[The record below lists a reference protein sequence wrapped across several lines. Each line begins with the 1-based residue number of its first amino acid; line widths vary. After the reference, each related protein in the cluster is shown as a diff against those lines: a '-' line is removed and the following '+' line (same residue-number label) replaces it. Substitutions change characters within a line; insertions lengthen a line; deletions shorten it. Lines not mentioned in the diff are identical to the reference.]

1 MEKYYFF
8 RTVRDGSRE
17 RLRPLAGQTAHD
29 GSVINPN
36 FNTKGSKRMRES
48 YPIGTVFCSKVCEQQ
63 GGYYAAGDLFPL
75 DINLGDYLSEMHMPT
90 PEMVS
95 AYREFKEHEE
105 APADLFS
112 SAGMVIEES
121 TVETEAPKAFSML
134 EMLSSER
141 RYVTPTVDSDGF
153 SISDDNWRLL
163 MRNILTGTNTMM
175 IGPTGT
181 GKCLGKDTPVLMYD
195 GSIKMVQDVKTG
207 DMLMGPDSKP
217 RKVLSTTSGQ
227 EELYRIT
234 PSKGDSWVC
243 NKSHILSLVRTEKK
257 CGKEVKYWTPTIPEY
272 LASSRT
278 KKNLYKQ
285 WRTGVNFS
293 RKRILVEPYFIGLW
307 LGDGRS
313 DTPTICTADEEIVN
327 YLSSYAERLDCKLS
341 TYNEPSKAN
350 SYAITKKVRNSKQ
363 RSPLQ
368 VRMDH
373 YDLFNNKHIPEEY
386 LHNCRKYRLE
396 LLAGLIDSDGHRS
409 CGDFEYCT
417 ESDVL
422 KDDVMYLCRSL
433 GYYVHAKC
441 RTSNGQR
448 NWRLYISGNLKE
460 VPLLLPRKKIT
471 SSHHTKNVCHTGIK
485 VKPMGVGDYYGFT
498 IDGDHLF
505 LLGDFTVTHNTE
517 LVMLACRKLGIECN
531 VYNMGTIFDPI
542 SELLGVHRLVGGS
555 STFDYAKFAKDV
567 QKPGVILLDELSRA
581 PVTTNNVLFP
591 CLDSRRVL
599 PVDMAGGDD
608 LRVIP
613 LHPKCVF
620 VATANVGS
628 EYTGT
633 MSMDRALVA
642 RFFPLELGYMESEE
656 EKKVLVK
663 RHGISESDA
672 RNIVTVAATVRSKH
686 AATELSSSLSTRE
699 TLMAARLISDGWSA
713 QKAMELTF
721 LPLFE
726 GTKVEGERAVV
737 MQIILSR

>member
-90 PEMVS
+90 PEMVN

-163 MRNILTGTNTMM
+163 LRNILTGTNTTM

-181 GKCLGKDTPVLMYD
+181 GK
-195 GSIKMVQDVKTG
+195 
-207 DMLMGPDSKP
+207 
-217 RKVLSTTSGQ
+217 
-227 EELYRIT
+227 
-234 PSKGDSWVC
+234 
-243 NKSHILSLVRTEKK
+243 
-257 CGKEVKYWTPTIPEY
+257 
-272 LASSRT
+272 
-278 KKNLYKQ
+278 
-285 WRTGVNFS
+285 
-293 RKRILVEPYFIGLW
+293 
-307 LGDGRS
+307 
-313 DTPTICTADEEIVN
+313 
-327 YLSSYAERLDCKLS
+327 
-341 TYNEPSKAN
+341 
-350 SYAITKKVRNSKQ
+350 
-363 RSPLQ
+363 
-368 VRMDH
+368 
-373 YDLFNNKHIPEEY
+373 
-386 LHNCRKYRLE
+386 
-396 LLAGLIDSDGHRS
+396 
-409 CGDFEYCT
+409 
-417 ESDVL
+417 
-422 KDDVMYLCRSL
+422 
-433 GYYVHAKC
+433 
-441 RTSNGQR
+441 
-448 NWRLYISGNLKE
+448 
-460 VPLLLPRKKIT
+460 
-471 SSHHTKNVCHTGIK
+471 
-485 VKPMGVGDYYGFT
+485 
-498 IDGDHLF
+498 
-505 LLGDFTVTHNTE
+505 TE

-633 MSMDRALVA
+633 MSMDRALVG

>member
-8 RTVRDGSRE
+8 RTVKDGSRE

-29 GSVINPN
+29 GSAINPN

-95 AYREFKEHEE
+95 AYREFKEQEE

-134 EMLSSER
+134 EMLSSDR

-163 MRNILTGTNTMM
+163 LRNILTGTNTMM

-181 GKCLGKDTPVLMYD
+181 GK
-195 GSIKMVQDVKTG
+195 
-207 DMLMGPDSKP
+207 
-217 RKVLSTTSGQ
+217 
-227 EELYRIT
+227 
-234 PSKGDSWVC
+234 
-243 NKSHILSLVRTEKK
+243 
-257 CGKEVKYWTPTIPEY
+257 
-272 LASSRT
+272 
-278 KKNLYKQ
+278 
-285 WRTGVNFS
+285 
-293 RKRILVEPYFIGLW
+293 
-307 LGDGRS
+307 
-313 DTPTICTADEEIVN
+313 
-327 YLSSYAERLDCKLS
+327 
-341 TYNEPSKAN
+341 
-350 SYAITKKVRNSKQ
+350 
-363 RSPLQ
+363 
-368 VRMDH
+368 
-373 YDLFNNKHIPEEY
+373 
-386 LHNCRKYRLE
+386 
-396 LLAGLIDSDGHRS
+396 
-409 CGDFEYCT
+409 
-417 ESDVL
+417 
-422 KDDVMYLCRSL
+422 
-433 GYYVHAKC
+433 
-441 RTSNGQR
+441 
-448 NWRLYISGNLKE
+448 
-460 VPLLLPRKKIT
+460 
-471 SSHHTKNVCHTGIK
+471 
-485 VKPMGVGDYYGFT
+485 
-498 IDGDHLF
+498 
-505 LLGDFTVTHNTE
+505 TE
-517 LVMLACRKLGIECN
+517 LVMLACRKMGIECN

-591 CLDSRRVL
+591 CLDSRRTL

-633 MSMDRALVA
+633 MSMDRALVG

>member
-1 MEKYYFF
+1 
-8 RTVRDGSRE
+8 
-17 RLRPLAGQTAHD
+17 
-29 GSVINPN
+29 
-36 FNTKGSKRMRES
+36 MRES
-48 YPIGTVFCSKVCEQQ
+48 YPIGTVFCSRVCEQQ
-63 GGYYAAGDLFPL
+63 GGYYAAGDLFPM
-75 DINLGDYLSEMHMPT
+75 DINLGDYLSGSHMPT
-90 PEMVS
+90 PDMVR
-95 AYREFKEHEE
+95 AYREFKEREE
-105 APADLFS
+105 APTDLFS
-112 SAGMVIEES
+112 AAGMPIGDTAATPEEP
-121 TVETEAPKAFSML
+121 EMPKAFSML
-134 EMLSSER
+134 EMLSSDR

-163 MRNILTGTNTMM
+163 LRNILTGTNTMM

-181 GKCLGKDTPVLMYD
+181 GK
-195 GSIKMVQDVKTG
+195 
-207 DMLMGPDSKP
+207 
-217 RKVLSTTSGQ
+217 
-227 EELYRIT
+227 
-234 PSKGDSWVC
+234 
-243 NKSHILSLVRTEKK
+243 
-257 CGKEVKYWTPTIPEY
+257 
-272 LASSRT
+272 
-278 KKNLYKQ
+278 
-285 WRTGVNFS
+285 
-293 RKRILVEPYFIGLW
+293 
-307 LGDGRS
+307 
-313 DTPTICTADEEIVN
+313 
-327 YLSSYAERLDCKLS
+327 
-341 TYNEPSKAN
+341 
-350 SYAITKKVRNSKQ
+350 
-363 RSPLQ
+363 
-368 VRMDH
+368 
-373 YDLFNNKHIPEEY
+373 
-386 LHNCRKYRLE
+386 
-396 LLAGLIDSDGHRS
+396 
-409 CGDFEYCT
+409 
-417 ESDVL
+417 
-422 KDDVMYLCRSL
+422 
-433 GYYVHAKC
+433 
-441 RTSNGQR
+441 
-448 NWRLYISGNLKE
+448 
-460 VPLLLPRKKIT
+460 
-471 SSHHTKNVCHTGIK
+471 
-485 VKPMGVGDYYGFT
+485 
-498 IDGDHLF
+498 
-505 LLGDFTVTHNTE
+505 TE

-633 MSMDRALVA
+633 MSMDRALVG

>member
-29 GSVINPN
+29 GSAINPN

-63 GGYYAAGDLFPL
+63 GGYYAAGDLFPM

-90 PEMVS
+90 PEMIS

-105 APADLFS
+105 APANLFS

-163 MRNILTGTNTMM
+163 LRNILSGTNTMM

-181 GKCLGKDTPVLMYD
+181 GK
-195 GSIKMVQDVKTG
+195 
-207 DMLMGPDSKP
+207 
-217 RKVLSTTSGQ
+217 
-227 EELYRIT
+227 
-234 PSKGDSWVC
+234 
-243 NKSHILSLVRTEKK
+243 
-257 CGKEVKYWTPTIPEY
+257 
-272 LASSRT
+272 
-278 KKNLYKQ
+278 
-285 WRTGVNFS
+285 
-293 RKRILVEPYFIGLW
+293 
-307 LGDGRS
+307 
-313 DTPTICTADEEIVN
+313 
-327 YLSSYAERLDCKLS
+327 
-341 TYNEPSKAN
+341 
-350 SYAITKKVRNSKQ
+350 
-363 RSPLQ
+363 
-368 VRMDH
+368 
-373 YDLFNNKHIPEEY
+373 
-386 LHNCRKYRLE
+386 
-396 LLAGLIDSDGHRS
+396 
-409 CGDFEYCT
+409 
-417 ESDVL
+417 
-422 KDDVMYLCRSL
+422 
-433 GYYVHAKC
+433 
-441 RTSNGQR
+441 
-448 NWRLYISGNLKE
+448 
-460 VPLLLPRKKIT
+460 
-471 SSHHTKNVCHTGIK
+471 
-485 VKPMGVGDYYGFT
+485 
-498 IDGDHLF
+498 
-505 LLGDFTVTHNTE
+505 TE

-581 PVTTNNVLFP
+581 PVTTNNVLFT

-633 MSMDRALVA
+633 MSMDRALVG

>member
-1 MEKYYFF
+1 MAKYYFF

-90 PEMVS
+90 PEMVN

-163 MRNILTGTNTMM
+163 LRNILTGTNTMM

-181 GKCLGKDTPVLMYD
+181 GK
-195 GSIKMVQDVKTG
+195 
-207 DMLMGPDSKP
+207 
-217 RKVLSTTSGQ
+217 
-227 EELYRIT
+227 
-234 PSKGDSWVC
+234 
-243 NKSHILSLVRTEKK
+243 
-257 CGKEVKYWTPTIPEY
+257 
-272 LASSRT
+272 
-278 KKNLYKQ
+278 
-285 WRTGVNFS
+285 
-293 RKRILVEPYFIGLW
+293 
-307 LGDGRS
+307 
-313 DTPTICTADEEIVN
+313 
-327 YLSSYAERLDCKLS
+327 
-341 TYNEPSKAN
+341 
-350 SYAITKKVRNSKQ
+350 
-363 RSPLQ
+363 
-368 VRMDH
+368 
-373 YDLFNNKHIPEEY
+373 
-386 LHNCRKYRLE
+386 
-396 LLAGLIDSDGHRS
+396 
-409 CGDFEYCT
+409 
-417 ESDVL
+417 
-422 KDDVMYLCRSL
+422 
-433 GYYVHAKC
+433 
-441 RTSNGQR
+441 
-448 NWRLYISGNLKE
+448 
-460 VPLLLPRKKIT
+460 
-471 SSHHTKNVCHTGIK
+471 
-485 VKPMGVGDYYGFT
+485 
-498 IDGDHLF
+498 
-505 LLGDFTVTHNTE
+505 TE

-633 MSMDRALVA
+633 MSMDRALVG

-672 RNIVTVAATVRSKH
+672 RNIVTVAATVRNKH

>member
-90 PEMVS
+90 PEMVN

-121 TVETEAPKAFSML
+121 AVETEVPKAFSML

-163 MRNILTGTNTMM
+163 LRNILSGTNTMM

-181 GKCLGKDTPVLMYD
+181 GK
-195 GSIKMVQDVKTG
+195 
-207 DMLMGPDSKP
+207 
-217 RKVLSTTSGQ
+217 
-227 EELYRIT
+227 
-234 PSKGDSWVC
+234 
-243 NKSHILSLVRTEKK
+243 
-257 CGKEVKYWTPTIPEY
+257 
-272 LASSRT
+272 
-278 KKNLYKQ
+278 
-285 WRTGVNFS
+285 
-293 RKRILVEPYFIGLW
+293 
-307 LGDGRS
+307 
-313 DTPTICTADEEIVN
+313 
-327 YLSSYAERLDCKLS
+327 
-341 TYNEPSKAN
+341 
-350 SYAITKKVRNSKQ
+350 
-363 RSPLQ
+363 
-368 VRMDH
+368 
-373 YDLFNNKHIPEEY
+373 
-386 LHNCRKYRLE
+386 
-396 LLAGLIDSDGHRS
+396 
-409 CGDFEYCT
+409 
-417 ESDVL
+417 
-422 KDDVMYLCRSL
+422 
-433 GYYVHAKC
+433 
-441 RTSNGQR
+441 
-448 NWRLYISGNLKE
+448 
-460 VPLLLPRKKIT
+460 
-471 SSHHTKNVCHTGIK
+471 
-485 VKPMGVGDYYGFT
+485 
-498 IDGDHLF
+498 
-505 LLGDFTVTHNTE
+505 TE

-633 MSMDRALVA
+633 MSMDRALVG

-672 RNIVTVAATVRSKH
+672 RNIVTVAATVRNKH

>member
-17 RLRPLAGQTAHD
+17 RLRPLAGQTAQD

-63 GGYYAAGDLFPL
+63 CGYYAAGDLFPM

-90 PEMVS
+90 PEMVN

-163 MRNILTGTNTMM
+163 LRNILTGTNTMM

-181 GKCLGKDTPVLMYD
+181 GK
-195 GSIKMVQDVKTG
+195 
-207 DMLMGPDSKP
+207 
-217 RKVLSTTSGQ
+217 
-227 EELYRIT
+227 
-234 PSKGDSWVC
+234 
-243 NKSHILSLVRTEKK
+243 
-257 CGKEVKYWTPTIPEY
+257 
-272 LASSRT
+272 
-278 KKNLYKQ
+278 
-285 WRTGVNFS
+285 
-293 RKRILVEPYFIGLW
+293 
-307 LGDGRS
+307 
-313 DTPTICTADEEIVN
+313 
-327 YLSSYAERLDCKLS
+327 
-341 TYNEPSKAN
+341 
-350 SYAITKKVRNSKQ
+350 
-363 RSPLQ
+363 
-368 VRMDH
+368 
-373 YDLFNNKHIPEEY
+373 
-386 LHNCRKYRLE
+386 
-396 LLAGLIDSDGHRS
+396 
-409 CGDFEYCT
+409 
-417 ESDVL
+417 
-422 KDDVMYLCRSL
+422 
-433 GYYVHAKC
+433 
-441 RTSNGQR
+441 
-448 NWRLYISGNLKE
+448 
-460 VPLLLPRKKIT
+460 
-471 SSHHTKNVCHTGIK
+471 
-485 VKPMGVGDYYGFT
+485 
-498 IDGDHLF
+498 
-505 LLGDFTVTHNTE
+505 TE
-517 LVMLACRKLGIECN
+517 LVMLACRKMGIECN

-633 MSMDRALVA
+633 MSMDRALVG

>member
-90 PEMVS
+90 PEMVN

-163 MRNILTGTNTMM
+163 LRNILSGTNTMM

-181 GKCLGKDTPVLMYD
+181 GK
-195 GSIKMVQDVKTG
+195 
-207 DMLMGPDSKP
+207 
-217 RKVLSTTSGQ
+217 
-227 EELYRIT
+227 
-234 PSKGDSWVC
+234 
-243 NKSHILSLVRTEKK
+243 
-257 CGKEVKYWTPTIPEY
+257 
-272 LASSRT
+272 
-278 KKNLYKQ
+278 
-285 WRTGVNFS
+285 
-293 RKRILVEPYFIGLW
+293 
-307 LGDGRS
+307 
-313 DTPTICTADEEIVN
+313 
-327 YLSSYAERLDCKLS
+327 
-341 TYNEPSKAN
+341 
-350 SYAITKKVRNSKQ
+350 
-363 RSPLQ
+363 
-368 VRMDH
+368 
-373 YDLFNNKHIPEEY
+373 
-386 LHNCRKYRLE
+386 
-396 LLAGLIDSDGHRS
+396 
-409 CGDFEYCT
+409 
-417 ESDVL
+417 
-422 KDDVMYLCRSL
+422 
-433 GYYVHAKC
+433 
-441 RTSNGQR
+441 
-448 NWRLYISGNLKE
+448 
-460 VPLLLPRKKIT
+460 
-471 SSHHTKNVCHTGIK
+471 
-485 VKPMGVGDYYGFT
+485 
-498 IDGDHLF
+498 
-505 LLGDFTVTHNTE
+505 TE

-633 MSMDRALVA
+633 MSMDRALVG

-656 EKKVLVK
+656 EKKVLMK

>member
-17 RLRPLAGQTAHD
+17 RLRPLAGQTAQD

-48 YPIGTVFCSKVCEQQ
+48 YPIGTVFCSRVCEQQ
-63 GGYYAAGDLFPL
+63 GGYYAAGDLFPM
-75 DINLGDYLSEMHMPT
+75 DINLGDYLSGSHMPT
-90 PEMVS
+90 PDMVR
-95 AYREFKEHEE
+95 AYREFKEREE

-112 SAGMVIEES
+112 AAGMPIGDSAATPEEP
-121 TVETEAPKAFSML
+121 EMPKAFSML
-134 EMLSSER
+134 EMLSSDR

-163 MRNILTGTNTMM
+163 LRNILTGTNTMM

-181 GKCLGKDTPVLMYD
+181 GK
-195 GSIKMVQDVKTG
+195 
-207 DMLMGPDSKP
+207 
-217 RKVLSTTSGQ
+217 
-227 EELYRIT
+227 
-234 PSKGDSWVC
+234 
-243 NKSHILSLVRTEKK
+243 
-257 CGKEVKYWTPTIPEY
+257 
-272 LASSRT
+272 
-278 KKNLYKQ
+278 
-285 WRTGVNFS
+285 
-293 RKRILVEPYFIGLW
+293 
-307 LGDGRS
+307 
-313 DTPTICTADEEIVN
+313 
-327 YLSSYAERLDCKLS
+327 
-341 TYNEPSKAN
+341 
-350 SYAITKKVRNSKQ
+350 
-363 RSPLQ
+363 
-368 VRMDH
+368 
-373 YDLFNNKHIPEEY
+373 
-386 LHNCRKYRLE
+386 
-396 LLAGLIDSDGHRS
+396 
-409 CGDFEYCT
+409 
-417 ESDVL
+417 
-422 KDDVMYLCRSL
+422 
-433 GYYVHAKC
+433 
-441 RTSNGQR
+441 
-448 NWRLYISGNLKE
+448 
-460 VPLLLPRKKIT
+460 
-471 SSHHTKNVCHTGIK
+471 
-485 VKPMGVGDYYGFT
+485 
-498 IDGDHLF
+498 
-505 LLGDFTVTHNTE
+505 TE

-633 MSMDRALVA
+633 MSMDRALVG

>member
-90 PEMVS
+90 PEMVN

-163 MRNILTGTNTMM
+163 LRNILSGTNTMM

-181 GKCLGKDTPVLMYD
+181 GK
-195 GSIKMVQDVKTG
+195 
-207 DMLMGPDSKP
+207 
-217 RKVLSTTSGQ
+217 
-227 EELYRIT
+227 
-234 PSKGDSWVC
+234 
-243 NKSHILSLVRTEKK
+243 
-257 CGKEVKYWTPTIPEY
+257 
-272 LASSRT
+272 
-278 KKNLYKQ
+278 
-285 WRTGVNFS
+285 
-293 RKRILVEPYFIGLW
+293 
-307 LGDGRS
+307 
-313 DTPTICTADEEIVN
+313 
-327 YLSSYAERLDCKLS
+327 
-341 TYNEPSKAN
+341 
-350 SYAITKKVRNSKQ
+350 
-363 RSPLQ
+363 
-368 VRMDH
+368 
-373 YDLFNNKHIPEEY
+373 
-386 LHNCRKYRLE
+386 
-396 LLAGLIDSDGHRS
+396 
-409 CGDFEYCT
+409 
-417 ESDVL
+417 
-422 KDDVMYLCRSL
+422 
-433 GYYVHAKC
+433 
-441 RTSNGQR
+441 
-448 NWRLYISGNLKE
+448 
-460 VPLLLPRKKIT
+460 
-471 SSHHTKNVCHTGIK
+471 
-485 VKPMGVGDYYGFT
+485 
-498 IDGDHLF
+498 
-505 LLGDFTVTHNTE
+505 TE

-633 MSMDRALVA
+633 MSMDRALVG

>member
-17 RLRPLAGQTAHD
+17 RLRPLAGQTAQD

-63 GGYYAAGDLFPL
+63 GGYYAAGDLFPM

-90 PEMVS
+90 PEMVN

-163 MRNILTGTNTMM
+163 LRNILSGTNTMM

-181 GKCLGKDTPVLMYD
+181 GK
-195 GSIKMVQDVKTG
+195 
-207 DMLMGPDSKP
+207 
-217 RKVLSTTSGQ
+217 
-227 EELYRIT
+227 
-234 PSKGDSWVC
+234 
-243 NKSHILSLVRTEKK
+243 
-257 CGKEVKYWTPTIPEY
+257 
-272 LASSRT
+272 
-278 KKNLYKQ
+278 
-285 WRTGVNFS
+285 
-293 RKRILVEPYFIGLW
+293 
-307 LGDGRS
+307 
-313 DTPTICTADEEIVN
+313 
-327 YLSSYAERLDCKLS
+327 
-341 TYNEPSKAN
+341 
-350 SYAITKKVRNSKQ
+350 
-363 RSPLQ
+363 
-368 VRMDH
+368 
-373 YDLFNNKHIPEEY
+373 
-386 LHNCRKYRLE
+386 
-396 LLAGLIDSDGHRS
+396 
-409 CGDFEYCT
+409 
-417 ESDVL
+417 
-422 KDDVMYLCRSL
+422 
-433 GYYVHAKC
+433 
-441 RTSNGQR
+441 
-448 NWRLYISGNLKE
+448 
-460 VPLLLPRKKIT
+460 
-471 SSHHTKNVCHTGIK
+471 
-485 VKPMGVGDYYGFT
+485 
-498 IDGDHLF
+498 
-505 LLGDFTVTHNTE
+505 TE

-633 MSMDRALVA
+633 MSMDRALVG

-672 RNIVTVAATVRSKH
+672 RNIVTVAATVRNKH

>member
-163 MRNILTGTNTMM
+163 LRNILTGTNTMM

-181 GKCLGKDTPVLMYD
+181 GK
-195 GSIKMVQDVKTG
+195 
-207 DMLMGPDSKP
+207 
-217 RKVLSTTSGQ
+217 
-227 EELYRIT
+227 
-234 PSKGDSWVC
+234 
-243 NKSHILSLVRTEKK
+243 
-257 CGKEVKYWTPTIPEY
+257 
-272 LASSRT
+272 
-278 KKNLYKQ
+278 
-285 WRTGVNFS
+285 
-293 RKRILVEPYFIGLW
+293 
-307 LGDGRS
+307 
-313 DTPTICTADEEIVN
+313 
-327 YLSSYAERLDCKLS
+327 
-341 TYNEPSKAN
+341 
-350 SYAITKKVRNSKQ
+350 
-363 RSPLQ
+363 
-368 VRMDH
+368 
-373 YDLFNNKHIPEEY
+373 
-386 LHNCRKYRLE
+386 
-396 LLAGLIDSDGHRS
+396 
-409 CGDFEYCT
+409 
-417 ESDVL
+417 
-422 KDDVMYLCRSL
+422 
-433 GYYVHAKC
+433 
-441 RTSNGQR
+441 
-448 NWRLYISGNLKE
+448 
-460 VPLLLPRKKIT
+460 
-471 SSHHTKNVCHTGIK
+471 
-485 VKPMGVGDYYGFT
+485 
-498 IDGDHLF
+498 
-505 LLGDFTVTHNTE
+505 TE

-542 SELLGVHRLVGGS
+542 SELLGVHRLVVGS

-633 MSMDRALVA
+633 MSMDRALVG

>member
-8 RTVRDGSRE
+8 KTVRDGSRE
-17 RLRPLAGQTAHD
+17 RLRPLAGQTAND

-90 PEMVS
+90 PEMVN

-163 MRNILTGTNTMM
+163 LRNILTGTNTMM

-181 GKCLGKDTPVLMYD
+181 GK
-195 GSIKMVQDVKTG
+195 
-207 DMLMGPDSKP
+207 
-217 RKVLSTTSGQ
+217 
-227 EELYRIT
+227 
-234 PSKGDSWVC
+234 
-243 NKSHILSLVRTEKK
+243 
-257 CGKEVKYWTPTIPEY
+257 
-272 LASSRT
+272 
-278 KKNLYKQ
+278 
-285 WRTGVNFS
+285 
-293 RKRILVEPYFIGLW
+293 
-307 LGDGRS
+307 
-313 DTPTICTADEEIVN
+313 
-327 YLSSYAERLDCKLS
+327 
-341 TYNEPSKAN
+341 
-350 SYAITKKVRNSKQ
+350 
-363 RSPLQ
+363 
-368 VRMDH
+368 
-373 YDLFNNKHIPEEY
+373 
-386 LHNCRKYRLE
+386 
-396 LLAGLIDSDGHRS
+396 
-409 CGDFEYCT
+409 
-417 ESDVL
+417 
-422 KDDVMYLCRSL
+422 
-433 GYYVHAKC
+433 
-441 RTSNGQR
+441 
-448 NWRLYISGNLKE
+448 
-460 VPLLLPRKKIT
+460 
-471 SSHHTKNVCHTGIK
+471 
-485 VKPMGVGDYYGFT
+485 
-498 IDGDHLF
+498 
-505 LLGDFTVTHNTE
+505 TE

-633 MSMDRALVA
+633 MSMDRALVG

-672 RNIVTVAATVRSKH
+672 RNIVTVAATVRNKH

>member
-17 RLRPLAGQTAHD
+17 RLRPLSGQTAHD

-63 GGYYAAGDLFPL
+63 GGYYAAGDLFPM

-90 PEMVS
+90 PEMVN

-163 MRNILTGTNTMM
+163 LRNILSGTNTMM

-181 GKCLGKDTPVLMYD
+181 GK
-195 GSIKMVQDVKTG
+195 
-207 DMLMGPDSKP
+207 
-217 RKVLSTTSGQ
+217 
-227 EELYRIT
+227 
-234 PSKGDSWVC
+234 
-243 NKSHILSLVRTEKK
+243 
-257 CGKEVKYWTPTIPEY
+257 
-272 LASSRT
+272 
-278 KKNLYKQ
+278 
-285 WRTGVNFS
+285 
-293 RKRILVEPYFIGLW
+293 
-307 LGDGRS
+307 
-313 DTPTICTADEEIVN
+313 
-327 YLSSYAERLDCKLS
+327 
-341 TYNEPSKAN
+341 
-350 SYAITKKVRNSKQ
+350 
-363 RSPLQ
+363 
-368 VRMDH
+368 
-373 YDLFNNKHIPEEY
+373 
-386 LHNCRKYRLE
+386 
-396 LLAGLIDSDGHRS
+396 
-409 CGDFEYCT
+409 
-417 ESDVL
+417 
-422 KDDVMYLCRSL
+422 
-433 GYYVHAKC
+433 
-441 RTSNGQR
+441 
-448 NWRLYISGNLKE
+448 
-460 VPLLLPRKKIT
+460 
-471 SSHHTKNVCHTGIK
+471 
-485 VKPMGVGDYYGFT
+485 
-498 IDGDHLF
+498 
-505 LLGDFTVTHNTE
+505 TE

-633 MSMDRALVA
+633 MSMDRALVG

>member
-17 RLRPLAGQTAHD
+17 RLRPLAGQTAQD

-90 PEMVS
+90 PEMVN

-163 MRNILTGTNTMM
+163 LRNILSGTNTMM

-181 GKCLGKDTPVLMYD
+181 GK
-195 GSIKMVQDVKTG
+195 
-207 DMLMGPDSKP
+207 
-217 RKVLSTTSGQ
+217 
-227 EELYRIT
+227 
-234 PSKGDSWVC
+234 
-243 NKSHILSLVRTEKK
+243 
-257 CGKEVKYWTPTIPEY
+257 
-272 LASSRT
+272 
-278 KKNLYKQ
+278 
-285 WRTGVNFS
+285 
-293 RKRILVEPYFIGLW
+293 
-307 LGDGRS
+307 
-313 DTPTICTADEEIVN
+313 
-327 YLSSYAERLDCKLS
+327 
-341 TYNEPSKAN
+341 
-350 SYAITKKVRNSKQ
+350 
-363 RSPLQ
+363 
-368 VRMDH
+368 
-373 YDLFNNKHIPEEY
+373 
-386 LHNCRKYRLE
+386 
-396 LLAGLIDSDGHRS
+396 
-409 CGDFEYCT
+409 
-417 ESDVL
+417 
-422 KDDVMYLCRSL
+422 
-433 GYYVHAKC
+433 
-441 RTSNGQR
+441 
-448 NWRLYISGNLKE
+448 
-460 VPLLLPRKKIT
+460 
-471 SSHHTKNVCHTGIK
+471 
-485 VKPMGVGDYYGFT
+485 
-498 IDGDHLF
+498 
-505 LLGDFTVTHNTE
+505 TE

-633 MSMDRALVA
+633 MSMDRALVG

>member
-29 GSVINPN
+29 GSAINPN

-134 EMLSSER
+134 EMLSSDR

-163 MRNILTGTNTMM
+163 LRNILTGTNTMM

-181 GKCLGKDTPVLMYD
+181 GK
-195 GSIKMVQDVKTG
+195 
-207 DMLMGPDSKP
+207 
-217 RKVLSTTSGQ
+217 
-227 EELYRIT
+227 
-234 PSKGDSWVC
+234 
-243 NKSHILSLVRTEKK
+243 
-257 CGKEVKYWTPTIPEY
+257 
-272 LASSRT
+272 
-278 KKNLYKQ
+278 
-285 WRTGVNFS
+285 
-293 RKRILVEPYFIGLW
+293 
-307 LGDGRS
+307 
-313 DTPTICTADEEIVN
+313 
-327 YLSSYAERLDCKLS
+327 
-341 TYNEPSKAN
+341 
-350 SYAITKKVRNSKQ
+350 
-363 RSPLQ
+363 
-368 VRMDH
+368 
-373 YDLFNNKHIPEEY
+373 
-386 LHNCRKYRLE
+386 
-396 LLAGLIDSDGHRS
+396 
-409 CGDFEYCT
+409 
-417 ESDVL
+417 
-422 KDDVMYLCRSL
+422 
-433 GYYVHAKC
+433 
-441 RTSNGQR
+441 
-448 NWRLYISGNLKE
+448 
-460 VPLLLPRKKIT
+460 
-471 SSHHTKNVCHTGIK
+471 
-485 VKPMGVGDYYGFT
+485 
-498 IDGDHLF
+498 
-505 LLGDFTVTHNTE
+505 TE

-633 MSMDRALVA
+633 MSMDRALVG

-672 RNIVTVAATVRSKH
+672 RNIVTVAATVRNKH

>member
-29 GSVINPN
+29 GSAINPN

-63 GGYYAAGDLFPL
+63 GGYYAAGDLFPI

-134 EMLSSER
+134 EMPSSER
-141 RYVTPTVDSDGF
+141 RYVTPTVDSDGL

-163 MRNILTGTNTMM
+163 LRNILTGTNTMM

-181 GKCLGKDTPVLMYD
+181 GK
-195 GSIKMVQDVKTG
+195 
-207 DMLMGPDSKP
+207 
-217 RKVLSTTSGQ
+217 
-227 EELYRIT
+227 
-234 PSKGDSWVC
+234 
-243 NKSHILSLVRTEKK
+243 
-257 CGKEVKYWTPTIPEY
+257 
-272 LASSRT
+272 
-278 KKNLYKQ
+278 
-285 WRTGVNFS
+285 
-293 RKRILVEPYFIGLW
+293 
-307 LGDGRS
+307 
-313 DTPTICTADEEIVN
+313 
-327 YLSSYAERLDCKLS
+327 
-341 TYNEPSKAN
+341 
-350 SYAITKKVRNSKQ
+350 
-363 RSPLQ
+363 
-368 VRMDH
+368 
-373 YDLFNNKHIPEEY
+373 
-386 LHNCRKYRLE
+386 
-396 LLAGLIDSDGHRS
+396 
-409 CGDFEYCT
+409 
-417 ESDVL
+417 
-422 KDDVMYLCRSL
+422 
-433 GYYVHAKC
+433 
-441 RTSNGQR
+441 
-448 NWRLYISGNLKE
+448 
-460 VPLLLPRKKIT
+460 
-471 SSHHTKNVCHTGIK
+471 
-485 VKPMGVGDYYGFT
+485 
-498 IDGDHLF
+498 
-505 LLGDFTVTHNTE
+505 TE

-633 MSMDRALVA
+633 MSMDRALVG

>member
-90 PEMVS
+90 PEMVN

-163 MRNILTGTNTMM
+163 LRNILTGTNTMM

-181 GKCLGKDTPVLMYD
+181 GK
-195 GSIKMVQDVKTG
+195 
-207 DMLMGPDSKP
+207 
-217 RKVLSTTSGQ
+217 
-227 EELYRIT
+227 
-234 PSKGDSWVC
+234 
-243 NKSHILSLVRTEKK
+243 
-257 CGKEVKYWTPTIPEY
+257 
-272 LASSRT
+272 
-278 KKNLYKQ
+278 
-285 WRTGVNFS
+285 
-293 RKRILVEPYFIGLW
+293 
-307 LGDGRS
+307 
-313 DTPTICTADEEIVN
+313 
-327 YLSSYAERLDCKLS
+327 
-341 TYNEPSKAN
+341 
-350 SYAITKKVRNSKQ
+350 
-363 RSPLQ
+363 
-368 VRMDH
+368 
-373 YDLFNNKHIPEEY
+373 
-386 LHNCRKYRLE
+386 
-396 LLAGLIDSDGHRS
+396 
-409 CGDFEYCT
+409 
-417 ESDVL
+417 
-422 KDDVMYLCRSL
+422 
-433 GYYVHAKC
+433 
-441 RTSNGQR
+441 
-448 NWRLYISGNLKE
+448 
-460 VPLLLPRKKIT
+460 
-471 SSHHTKNVCHTGIK
+471 
-485 VKPMGVGDYYGFT
+485 
-498 IDGDHLF
+498 
-505 LLGDFTVTHNTE
+505 TE

-633 MSMDRALVA
+633 MSMDRALVG

-672 RNIVTVAATVRSKH
+672 RNIVTVAATVRNKH

-726 GTKVEGERAVV
+726 GTKIEGERAVV

>member
-17 RLRPLAGQTAHD
+17 RLRPLAGQTSHD

-63 GGYYAAGDLFPL
+63 GGYYAAGDLFPI

-163 MRNILTGTNTMM
+163 LRNILTGTNTMM

-181 GKCLGKDTPVLMYD
+181 GK
-195 GSIKMVQDVKTG
+195 
-207 DMLMGPDSKP
+207 
-217 RKVLSTTSGQ
+217 
-227 EELYRIT
+227 
-234 PSKGDSWVC
+234 
-243 NKSHILSLVRTEKK
+243 
-257 CGKEVKYWTPTIPEY
+257 
-272 LASSRT
+272 
-278 KKNLYKQ
+278 
-285 WRTGVNFS
+285 
-293 RKRILVEPYFIGLW
+293 
-307 LGDGRS
+307 
-313 DTPTICTADEEIVN
+313 
-327 YLSSYAERLDCKLS
+327 
-341 TYNEPSKAN
+341 
-350 SYAITKKVRNSKQ
+350 
-363 RSPLQ
+363 
-368 VRMDH
+368 
-373 YDLFNNKHIPEEY
+373 
-386 LHNCRKYRLE
+386 
-396 LLAGLIDSDGHRS
+396 
-409 CGDFEYCT
+409 
-417 ESDVL
+417 
-422 KDDVMYLCRSL
+422 
-433 GYYVHAKC
+433 
-441 RTSNGQR
+441 
-448 NWRLYISGNLKE
+448 
-460 VPLLLPRKKIT
+460 
-471 SSHHTKNVCHTGIK
+471 
-485 VKPMGVGDYYGFT
+485 
-498 IDGDHLF
+498 
-505 LLGDFTVTHNTE
+505 TE

-633 MSMDRALVA
+633 MSMDRALVG

-726 GTKVEGERAVV
+726 GTKIEGERAVV

>member
-90 PEMVS
+90 PEMVN

-163 MRNILTGTNTMM
+163 LRNILSGTNTMM

-181 GKCLGKDTPVLMYD
+181 GK
-195 GSIKMVQDVKTG
+195 
-207 DMLMGPDSKP
+207 
-217 RKVLSTTSGQ
+217 
-227 EELYRIT
+227 
-234 PSKGDSWVC
+234 
-243 NKSHILSLVRTEKK
+243 
-257 CGKEVKYWTPTIPEY
+257 
-272 LASSRT
+272 
-278 KKNLYKQ
+278 
-285 WRTGVNFS
+285 
-293 RKRILVEPYFIGLW
+293 
-307 LGDGRS
+307 
-313 DTPTICTADEEIVN
+313 
-327 YLSSYAERLDCKLS
+327 
-341 TYNEPSKAN
+341 
-350 SYAITKKVRNSKQ
+350 
-363 RSPLQ
+363 
-368 VRMDH
+368 
-373 YDLFNNKHIPEEY
+373 
-386 LHNCRKYRLE
+386 
-396 LLAGLIDSDGHRS
+396 
-409 CGDFEYCT
+409 
-417 ESDVL
+417 
-422 KDDVMYLCRSL
+422 
-433 GYYVHAKC
+433 
-441 RTSNGQR
+441 
-448 NWRLYISGNLKE
+448 
-460 VPLLLPRKKIT
+460 
-471 SSHHTKNVCHTGIK
+471 
-485 VKPMGVGDYYGFT
+485 
-498 IDGDHLF
+498 
-505 LLGDFTVTHNTE
+505 TE

-633 MSMDRALVA
+633 MSMDRALVG

-663 RHGISESDA
+663 RHGIGESDA

>member
-90 PEMVS
+90 PEMVN

-121 TVETEAPKAFSML
+121 TVETEAPKVFSML

-163 MRNILTGTNTMM
+163 LRNILTGTNTMM

-181 GKCLGKDTPVLMYD
+181 GK
-195 GSIKMVQDVKTG
+195 
-207 DMLMGPDSKP
+207 
-217 RKVLSTTSGQ
+217 
-227 EELYRIT
+227 
-234 PSKGDSWVC
+234 
-243 NKSHILSLVRTEKK
+243 
-257 CGKEVKYWTPTIPEY
+257 
-272 LASSRT
+272 
-278 KKNLYKQ
+278 
-285 WRTGVNFS
+285 
-293 RKRILVEPYFIGLW
+293 
-307 LGDGRS
+307 
-313 DTPTICTADEEIVN
+313 
-327 YLSSYAERLDCKLS
+327 
-341 TYNEPSKAN
+341 
-350 SYAITKKVRNSKQ
+350 
-363 RSPLQ
+363 
-368 VRMDH
+368 
-373 YDLFNNKHIPEEY
+373 
-386 LHNCRKYRLE
+386 
-396 LLAGLIDSDGHRS
+396 
-409 CGDFEYCT
+409 
-417 ESDVL
+417 
-422 KDDVMYLCRSL
+422 
-433 GYYVHAKC
+433 
-441 RTSNGQR
+441 
-448 NWRLYISGNLKE
+448 
-460 VPLLLPRKKIT
+460 
-471 SSHHTKNVCHTGIK
+471 
-485 VKPMGVGDYYGFT
+485 
-498 IDGDHLF
+498 
-505 LLGDFTVTHNTE
+505 TE

-555 STFDYAKFAKDV
+555 STFDYAKFARDV

-633 MSMDRALVA
+633 MLMDRALVG

-663 RHGISESDA
+663 RHGIGESDA

>member
-90 PEMVS
+90 PEMVN

-134 EMLSSER
+134 EMLSSDR
-141 RYVTPTVDSDGF
+141 RYLTPTVDSDGF

-163 MRNILTGTNTMM
+163 LRNILTGTNTMM

-181 GKCLGKDTPVLMYD
+181 GK
-195 GSIKMVQDVKTG
+195 
-207 DMLMGPDSKP
+207 
-217 RKVLSTTSGQ
+217 
-227 EELYRIT
+227 
-234 PSKGDSWVC
+234 
-243 NKSHILSLVRTEKK
+243 
-257 CGKEVKYWTPTIPEY
+257 
-272 LASSRT
+272 
-278 KKNLYKQ
+278 
-285 WRTGVNFS
+285 
-293 RKRILVEPYFIGLW
+293 
-307 LGDGRS
+307 
-313 DTPTICTADEEIVN
+313 
-327 YLSSYAERLDCKLS
+327 
-341 TYNEPSKAN
+341 
-350 SYAITKKVRNSKQ
+350 
-363 RSPLQ
+363 
-368 VRMDH
+368 
-373 YDLFNNKHIPEEY
+373 
-386 LHNCRKYRLE
+386 
-396 LLAGLIDSDGHRS
+396 
-409 CGDFEYCT
+409 
-417 ESDVL
+417 
-422 KDDVMYLCRSL
+422 
-433 GYYVHAKC
+433 
-441 RTSNGQR
+441 
-448 NWRLYISGNLKE
+448 
-460 VPLLLPRKKIT
+460 
-471 SSHHTKNVCHTGIK
+471 
-485 VKPMGVGDYYGFT
+485 
-498 IDGDHLF
+498 
-505 LLGDFTVTHNTE
+505 TE

-633 MSMDRALVA
+633 MSMDRALVG

-672 RNIVTVAATVRSKH
+672 RNIVTVAATVRNKH